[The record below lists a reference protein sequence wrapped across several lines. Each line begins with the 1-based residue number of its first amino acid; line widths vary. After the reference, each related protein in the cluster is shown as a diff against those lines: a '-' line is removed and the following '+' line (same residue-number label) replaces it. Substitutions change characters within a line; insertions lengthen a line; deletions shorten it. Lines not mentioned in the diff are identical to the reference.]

1 MARILVMHGPNLNLL
16 GDREPHIYGYDTLED
31 INGRLAQ
38 MCEAQGHELD
48 SLQSNA
54 EHVLI
59 DRLHAARKDGTAFIL
74 INPGAFTHTS
84 VALLDAFLA
93 AEIPFIEVHLSN
105 VHKREDFRHKSFL
118 ASAAV
123 GTVVGL
129 GAHGYELALEAAF
142 RKLAASN

>member
-1 MARILVMHGPNLNLL
+1 MARILVMYGPNLNRL

-54 EHVLI
+54 EHMLI

-105 VHKREDFRHKSFL
+105 VHKREDFRQKSFL

-142 RKLAASN
+142 RKLAVTN

>member
-105 VHKREDFRHKSFL
+105 VYKREDFRHKSFL